1 MLCLASVN
9 VIFMGFSPVAEIIS
23 KIYDCNIILVE
34 LQTVVFII
42 VFIPANFFVIWLMN
56 IYGLRV
62 TLITGS
68 VFLIT
73 GSWLR
78 LLLLDLSEIF
88 ALVTIGTILASTA

>member
-1 MLCLASVN
+1 
-9 VIFMGFSPVAEIIS
+9 MGFSPVAEIIS

-68 VFLIT
+68 IFLIT